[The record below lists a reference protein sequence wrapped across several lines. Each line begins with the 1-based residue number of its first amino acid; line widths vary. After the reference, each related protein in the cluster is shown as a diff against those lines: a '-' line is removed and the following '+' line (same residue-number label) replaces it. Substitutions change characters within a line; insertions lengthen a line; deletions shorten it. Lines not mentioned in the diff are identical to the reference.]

1 MNNAIF
7 IGLFTLLIIL
17 TTHLYM
23 IQDKKIFS
31 RIHTVALLLCAGLV
45 LAEMSIYNARHLYD
59 VQIYSIQRSLLIG
72 FITLVEC
79 ICVVYY
85 TRPFKQFPKENLS
98 NKILVAS
105 LVLSCLLMLVITHD
119 STSILSERI
128 DGKWKYVLEKDNIY
142 VKLKMVWYL
151 LIIVIMWGCF
161 YFHRQ
166 PKLAQE
172 GKRKLGFLVTFT
184 LILSLIF
191 INFLVSPI
199 QAESASF
206 EVSPF
211 LVLLISMLTWVYS
224 NYKLFELNPHDALE
238 DILSSVSNLVIIT
251 DIDFIVKHK
260 NELAKEV
267 LFPQSEREN
276 IDMIEVLENSKD
288 LNLKEFKKE
297 ITQLEYDGK
306 LENYFNLIVDGE
318 EKNYFLV
325 ASKVVRK
332 QNHTGY
338 SFVAMDITFI
348 VEKENQLKNYNDELE
363 NKNQELE
370 RFAYIASHDL
380 KTPLRNVTSFL
391 SLLKRKLKGNQ
402 DSDIN
407 DYINIAQSNAQS
419 MYNLIEEI
427 LEYSLVK
434 SEAVKLGTV
443 DMNQV
448 LFLIE
453 KNLTHYLEEQNAY
466 LKYGK
471 LPTIEANQHQMVQLF
486 QNLIENGL
494 KYNNSVEP
502 KVTISV
508 FEENEYLVLKVEDNG
523 IGINPEY
530 HKIIFEIFKRL
541 HNQSEYQGSGV
552 GLAICKKI
560 VSNHEGHI
568 ELISVGNVGSIFMVY
583 LKVKVLEIGEVEVL
597 EEVH

>member
-1 MNNAIF
+1 
-7 IGLFTLLIIL
+7 
-17 TTHLYM
+17 
-23 IQDKKIFS
+23 
-31 RIHTVALLLCAGLV
+31 
-45 LAEMSIYNARHLYD
+45 
-59 VQIYSIQRSLLIG
+59 
-72 FITLVEC
+72 
-79 ICVVYY
+79 
-85 TRPFKQFPKENLS
+85 
-98 NKILVAS
+98 
-105 LVLSCLLMLVITHD
+105 VITHD